1 MIIETWGGLEW
12 SCDRKCTCGHVVTI
26 FSDAYNAAKPNG
38 HQQACGKCG
47 KKEVYSLAS
56 WFKMTF
62 GGAFD
67 ILHATKKQMLK
78 EDVIEHDF
86 DPCYVFEHRDHDA
99 DADDDVT
106 FCDEPHLFADLI
118 FATKLGMTDMIDTLI
133 PLTVRL
139 SKRYNQHRE
148 MHQALVKYN
157 GKVACRWAALA
168 FEAMA
173 DADEGTTYN

>member
-26 FSDAYNAAKPNG
+26 FSDVYNVAQPNS
-38 HQQACGKCG
+38 HQKACGECG
-47 KKEVYSLAS
+47 KKEVFSLAS

-67 ILHATKKQMLK
+67 ILHATKKQMK
-78 EDVIEHDF
+78 KDVTEFF
-86 DPCYVFEHRDHDA
+86 DPCYVFEHCDEETDDEA
-99 DADDDVT
+99 DDVT
-106 FCDEPHLFADLI
+106 LCDEPHLFADLI
-118 FATKLGMTDMIDTLI
+118 FATKLGMTKMIDTLI

-139 SKRYNQHRE
+139 SKQYNQHRE

-168 FEAMA
+168 FEAM
-173 DADEGTTYN
+173 DADDDD